1 MEYIEIVLNLFH
13 WIVMRLFLLGAIAVG
28 ILWLVMFLKKKTSLV
43 DNLVWPVFTLVFLAA
58 HFFGMKPFIIDPQNE
73 YLYLEEHGV
82 VTEGCILSL
91 EDTAVYVNG
100 MPVLKIVMQY
110 RFDGNDYET
119 VIQQEIPYAT
129 LSEIRVGQCYALLVD
144 PDDPKRVTLE

>member
-1 MEYIEIVLNLFH
+1 MLDYIKIVLN
-13 WIVMRLFLLGAIAVG
+13 WIGAYLFLLGAIAVG
-28 ILWLVMFLKKKTSLV
+28 ILWLVMFLKKKNSLV
-43 DNLVWPVFTLVFLAA
+43 DNLVWPAFTLVFLAA
-58 HFFGMKPFIIDPQNE
+58 HFFGMKPFIIDPQND

-129 LSEIRVGQCYALLVD
+129 LPEIQVGQCYALLVD
-144 PDDPKRVTLE
+144 PDDPERVAFD